1 MNKTKTTSLAAFSVI
16 ATLAVASIFGFQIS
30 PITAEEDE
38 DKGYKFAENVAV
50 TGVFKFREGTE
61 VVPFEVFTQTSG
73 WGRAE
78 TYSFETQKIV
88 GETPLLHKHADF
100 SQTYRASQV
109 QKTSDN
115 EFDVEIIV
123 SNAGDYKR
131 VFSYNDCYVDAYF
144 VNTLFDKEEGWMG
157 KGFVVSD
164 NYEFNCRGYVPQNPV
179 YEEQHAIGED
189 QKAHTT
195 SSLDLVEPF
204 ETWADEYVSDYNN
217 RGS

>member
-1 MNKTKTTSLAAFSVI
+1 MKLFGTVVLSFLLLLA
-16 ATLAVASIFGFQIS
+16 
-30 PITAEEDE
+30 
-38 DKGYKFAENVAV
+38 
-50 TGVFKFREGTE
+50 TE
-61 VVPFEVFTQTSG
+61 VE
-73 WGRAE
+73 A
-78 TYSFETQKIV
+78 QKIV

-123 SNAGDYKR
+123 SNDGDYKR

-164 NYEFNCRGYVPQNPV
+164 YYAISELHEREDTFNHGLARTKAEAAELAVKAGVNPTN
-179 YEEQHAIGED
+179 QA
-189 QKAHTT
+189 
-195 SSLDLVEPF
+195 S
-204 ETWADEYVSDYNN
+204 
-217 RGS
+217 R